1 MVQVSNQSLLLLRS
15 ALFLGKT
22 ITSFKVQFFTS
33 VPGQGTSTA
42 ADTIIASAVSDVF
55 KQVCIAGTLSLLE
68 PVMKVSITADVDVM
82 PQIIQDLLVQRRGQL
97 ETDWMEG
104 SGEGS
109 QADAVVLAP
118 MAELKGYA
126 NHVRSSSS
134 GRAFFGMEFSHY
146 AAMSDAA
153 QQSVLA
159 DMG

>member
-1 MVQVSNQSLLLLRS
+1 MASLPRHNT
-15 ALFLGKT
+15 A

-42 ADTIIASAVSDVF
+42 ADTIISSAVSDVF

-68 PVMKVSITADVDVM
+68 PVMKVSITAEVDVM